1 MGRPHAAIWSLRA
14 MLGPDSRLR
23 SPLSNSPHAAGD
35 RQDAR
40 KTTTSKEKTCFEGQN
55 CVLFVNPRFDELE
68 PTLGRPR
75 GLLDC
80 R

>member
-1 MGRPHAAIWSLRA
+1 

-35 RQDAR
+35 RQDAHKKQKPPR
-40 KTTTSKEKTCFEGQN
+40 REKTCFEGQN
-55 CVLFVNPRFDELE
+55 CVLFVSPRFDELE
-68 PTLGRPR
+68 PTLGRPS
-75 GLLDC
+75 GLLGC